1 MNKATQRGKILAYC
15 EEHGSIT
22 IREAFTALN
31 INSPSKRI
39 SEMRNSPEYIVES
52 IEESRPDTEG
62 NTVRWKR
69 YFIKEVQHGGKQ
81 QTEGRT
87 I

>member
-1 MNKATQRGKILAYC
+1 MNKATQRGKIIAYC

-22 IREAFTALN
+22 IREAFTELN

-39 SEMRNSPEYIVES
+39 SEIRNSGLYIVDS
-52 IEESRPDTEG
+52 IEESRDDTEG

-69 YFIKEVQHGGKQ
+69 YFIKEA
-81 QTEGRT
+81 
-87 I
+87 